1 MLDQKQFALA
11 INQIAEEKG
20 IAKDEIF
27 KVIEAALAA
36 AYKKDYGKKGQIIRV
51 KFNPETGDIKVWQVK
66 QVVPDDIEEEAEAS
80 EASAVGEMPSAAS
93 IIESERAIINEAVK
107 EERNLAAGAEA
118 GEEQVKIRYN
128 PDKHIKLNEAKLI
141 KPDAKLEDEIESEL
155 PTKTDFGRI
164 ASQTAKQVIIQR
176 IREVERSVIFSEFKK
191 HEGEVLIGSVQRVEM
206 LPPYKGRVVFVDI
219 NKTVGIIPP
228 SEQIMRENYRT
239 GQRLKV
245 YVVNVSETPKGPE
258 IILSR
263 THNELI
269 KNLFM
274 LEVPEI
280 ADKSIEIK
288 AISREAGDRSK
299 IAVASNDHN
308 IDPIGACVGQ
318 KGTRV
323 QAIMEEIGGEKIDI
337 IEWNK
342 DTGKFI
348 AKALSPAKVLS
359 VKVDEKNKAA
369 VAKVLP
375 EQLSLA
381 IGKHGQNV
389 RLASK
394 LTGYRI
400 DVISGETEPEEPK
413 EETVEAGKEEKTA
426 EENRNSIKKVKND
439 KETKNGEKSVQ
450 GGSVSDGEKPAKKSK
465 SSSVKSA
472 ADKLKKEAKKK
483 TSKKTS
489 DKKD

>member
-51 KFNPETGDIKVWQVK
+51 KFNPETGQIKVWQIK
-66 QVVPDDIEEEAEAS
+66 QVVPDDIEETEISNEEEPAFALARDNSEKAMIS
-80 EASAVGEMPSAAS
+80 EAL
-93 IIESERAIINEAVK
+93 K
-107 EERNLAAGAEA
+107 EEKTLTVGAES
-118 GEEQVKIRYN
+118 GEEQIKIKIRYN
-128 PDKHIKLNEAKLI
+128 PDKHLKLSEARLV
-141 KPDAKLEDEIESEL
+141 KPDAKLEDEIETEMPS
-155 PTKTDFGRI
+155 KTDFGRI

-176 IREVERSVIFSEFKK
+176 IREVERSVIFNEFKK
-191 HEGEVLIGSVQRVEM
+191 HEGEVLTGNVQRVEI

-228 SEQIMRENYRT
+228 SEQVMRENYRI

-245 YVVNVSETPKGPE
+245 YVAQVSETSKGPE

-269 KNLFM
+269 KNLFT

-299 IAVASNDHN
+299 IAVNSNDRN

-342 DTGKFI
+342 DTAKFI
-348 AKALSPAKVLS
+348 AKALSPAKVLA
-359 VKVDEKNKAA
+359 VKIDEKNKSA
-369 VAKVLP
+369 VAKVIP

-400 DVISGETEPEEPK
+400 DVAAGAP
-413 EETVEAGKEEKTA
+413 VESEAAEKGAAEAIQEEKTEKTGGKEA
-426 EENRNSIKKVKND
+426 GEEIKK
-439 KETKNGEKSVQ
+439 EKV
-450 GGSVSDGEKPAKKSK
+450 
-465 SSSVKSA
+465 
-472 ADKLKKEAKKK
+472 KKEKKK
-483 TSKKTS
+483 K
-489 DKKD
+489 

>member
-27 KVIEAALAA
+27 KVVEAALAA

-51 KFNPETGDIKVWQVK
+51 KFNPETGDIQVRQIK
-66 QVVPDDIEEEAEAS
+66 QVVPDDIEENIEIETVVTGEAHAGFMRDDS
-80 EASAVGEMPSAAS
+80 DK
-93 IIESERAIINEAVK
+93 AIIREAVRDSRSSAIGV
-107 EERNLAAGAEA
+107 ELSED
-118 GEEQVKIRYN
+118 QVKIRYN
-128 PDKHIKLNEAKLI
+128 PDKHIKLSEAILV
-141 KPDAKLEDEIESEL
+141 KPDAKLEDEIESEM

-176 IREVERSVIFSEFKK
+176 IREVERSVVFNEFKK
-191 HEGEVLIGSVQRVEM
+191 HEGEVLIGNIQRVEM

-219 NKTVGIIPP
+219 NKTMGIIPP
-228 SEQIMRENYRT
+228 SEQVMRENYRT

-245 YVVNVSETPKGPE
+245 YVVKVSETPKGPE

-269 KNLFM
+269 KNLFT

-288 AISREAGDRSK
+288 AISREAGNRSK
-299 IAVASNDHN
+299 IAVASNDRN

-323 QAIMEEIGGEKIDI
+323 QAIMEELGGEKIDI
-337 IEWNK
+337 VEWNR
-342 DTGKFI
+342 DTAKFI
-348 AKALSPAKVLS
+348 AKALSPAKVLA
-359 VKVDEKNKAA
+359 VKIDEKNKTA
-369 VAKVLP
+369 VAKVNP

-394 LTGYRI
+394 LTGHRI
-400 DVISGETEPEEPK
+400 DVVAGQAEQETPAEGATEID
-413 EETVEAGKEEKTA
+413 KEEKSA
-426 EENRNSIKKVKND
+426 SGDSADEAGEVKEEVKK
-439 KETKNGEKSVQ
+439 
-450 GGSVSDGEKPAKKSK
+450 EKPAKKVKEKKEK
-465 SSSVKSA
+465 SSSAKA
-472 ADKLKKEAKKK
+472 TADKVKKEKKIK
-483 TSKKTS
+483 
-489 DKKD
+489 DKKITVYKVF

>member
-11 INQIAEEKG
+11 INQIVEEKG
-20 IAKDEIF
+20 ISREEII

-51 KFNPETGDIKVWQVK
+51 KFDVETGNIKVTQIK
-66 QVVPDDIEEEAEAS
+66 EVVPDDIEEEALAVSEEESAGKESAQSEKARKTVPIAAPSDTQPISRGAS
-80 EASAVGEMPSAAS
+80 MEDSD
-93 IIESERAIINEAVK
+93 
-107 EERNLAAGAEA
+107 
-118 GEEQVKIRYN
+118 GEEGERKIRYN
-128 PDKHIKLNEAKLI
+128 PEKHIKLAEALKI
-141 KPDAKLEDEIESEL
+141 KPGAKVEDEIENEM
-155 PTKTDFGRI
+155 PAKTDFGRI

-176 IREVERSVIFSEFKK
+176 IREVERSVIFNEFKK
-191 HEGEVLIGSVQRVEM
+191 REGEVLIGNVQRVEI
-206 LPPYKGRVVFVDI
+206 LPPFKGRVVFVDI

-228 SEQIMRENYRT
+228 SEQIAREIYRP

-245 YVVNVSETPKGPE
+245 YVTKVSETPKGPE
-258 IILSR
+258 ILLSR

-269 KNLFM
+269 KNLFT
-274 LEVPEI
+274 LEVPEVT
-280 ADKSIEIK
+280 DGSVEIK

-299 IAVASNDHN
+299 IAVASNDQN

-318 KGTRV
+318 KGARV

-342 DTGKFI
+342 DIAKFI
-348 AKALSPAKVLS
+348 AKAMSPAKVLAA
-359 VKVDEKNKAA
+359 KVDEKNKSA
-369 VAKVLP
+369 VVRVLP

-400 DVISGETEPEEPK
+400 DVAAGEPEAPK
-413 EETVEAGKEEKTA
+413 EEKAETAKEEKP
-426 EENRNSIKKVKND
+426 KKSAAS
-439 KETKNGEKSVQ
+439 EK
-450 GGSVSDGEKPAKKSK
+450 EKPAKKTK
-465 SSSVKSA
+465 R
-472 ADKLKKEAKKK
+472 KKEKEKKEKKEKKK
-483 TSKKTS
+483 
-489 DKKD
+489 KDEEKE

>member
-51 KFNPETGDIKVWQVK
+51 KFNPETGDIKVSQIK
-66 QVVPDDIEEEAEAS
+66 QVVPDDIEEEAEAASES
-80 EASAVGEMPSAAS
+80 EAVSKAQK
-93 IIESERAIINEAVK
+93 IESEKTIISEAVK
-107 EERNLAAGAEA
+107 EEKTLAAGAES
-118 GEEQVKIRYN
+118 GEEQIKIRYN
-128 PDKHIKLNEAKLI
+128 PDKHIKLSEARLI
-141 KPDAKLEDEIESEL
+141 KPDAKLEDEIENEL

-176 IREVERSVIFSEFKK
+176 IREVERSVIFNEFKK
-191 HEGEVLIGSVQRVEM
+191 HEGEVLIGSVQRVEI

-228 SEQIMRENYRT
+228 SEQVMRENYRT

-245 YVVNVSETPKGPE
+245 YVVKVSETPKGPE

-269 KNLFM
+269 RNLFT
-274 LEVPEI
+274 LEIPEI
-280 ADKSIEIK
+280 ANKSIEIK

-342 DTGKFI
+342 DVAKFI
-348 AKALSPAKVLS
+348 AKSLSPAKVLN
-359 VKVDEKNKAA
+359 VKIDENAKSA
-369 VAKVLP
+369 VAKVTP
-375 EQLSLA
+375 DQLSLA

-400 DVISGETEPEEPK
+400 DVMAGAPDAPK
-413 EETVEAGKEEKTA
+413 EEGASVAKEEKT
-426 EENRNSIKKVKND
+426 EENKKADKKEGKKVGEEKNEEKSAETETKDKD
-439 KETKNGEKSVQ
+439 KE
-450 GGSVSDGEKPAKKSK
+450 EKPKKKAKE
-465 SSSVKSA
+465 
-472 ADKLKKEAKKK
+472 KKPAKKK
-483 TSKKTS
+483 TSKKATEE
-489 DKKD
+489 KE

>member
-20 IAKDEIF
+20 IAREEIF

-51 KFNPETGDIKVWQVK
+51 KFDPDTGNIKVSQIK
-66 QVVPDDIEEEAEAS
+66 QVVPDDIEEETEEAGSAEA
-80 EASAVGEMPSAAS
+80 PKAADS
-93 IIESERAIINEAVK
+93 DRAIIKQAMKDAEETVSTQAVT
-107 EERNLAAGAEA
+107 EGAE
-118 GEEQVKIRYN
+118 GQPVKIRYN
-128 PDKHIKLNEAKLI
+128 PDKHIKLGEAQQV
-141 KPDAKLEDEIESEL
+141 KPDAKLEDEIEYEL

-176 IREVERSVIFSEFKK
+176 IREVERSVIFGEFKK
-191 HEGEVLIGSVQRVEM
+191 HEGEVLAGNVQRIEM

-228 SEQIMRENYRT
+228 TEQVANEHYRT

-245 YVVNVSETPKGPE
+245 YVVKVSETPKGPE

-269 KNLFM
+269 KNLFT

-280 ADKSIEIK
+280 SDKSVEIK
-288 AISREAGDRSK
+288 AISREAGDRTK
-299 IAVASNDHN
+299 IAVTSNDRN

-342 DTGKFI
+342 DISKFI
-348 AKALSPAKVLS
+348 AKALSPAKILS
-359 VKVDEKNKAA
+359 VKVDEASKTA

-394 LTGYRI
+394 LTEHRI
-400 DVISGETEPEEPK
+400 DVVAGEAEIKK
-413 EETVEAGKEEKTA
+413 EESAENAGEAKPADAAEKEVKT
-426 EENRNSIKKVKND
+426 E
-439 KETKNGEKSVQ
+439 ETKE
-450 GGSVSDGEKPAKKSK
+450 DKPKKEKKSK
-465 SSSVKSA
+465 KKAEEAKDESKKDEA
-472 ADKLKKEAKKK
+472 KEDKPKKEKKK
-483 TSKKTS
+483 K
-489 DKKD
+489 

>member
-66 QVVPDDIEEEAEAS
+66 QVVPDDIEEEATAAE
-80 EASAVGEMPSAAS
+80 GETIATAPRDD
-93 IIESERAIINEAVK
+93 SERAMIREAVR
-107 EERNLAAGAEA
+107 ESRPQTAGAET
-118 GEEQVKIRYN
+118 GEEQEQVKIRYN
-128 PDKHIKLNEAKLI
+128 PDKHIKLSEAQLV
-141 KPDAKLEDEIESEL
+141 KPDAKLEDEIESEM

-176 IREVERSVIFSEFKK
+176 IREVERSIIFNEFKK
-191 HEGEVLIGSVQRVEM
+191 HEGMVLIGSVQRVEM

-219 NKTVGIIPP
+219 NKTAGIIPP
-228 SEQIMRENYRT
+228 SEQVMRENYRI

-245 YVVNVSETPKGPE
+245 YVVQVSETPKGPE

-280 ADKSIEIK
+280 SDKSIEIK
-288 AISREAGDRSK
+288 AISREAGDRTK
-299 IAVASNDHN
+299 IAVASNDRN

-323 QAIMEEIGGEKIDI
+323 QAIMEEIAGEKIDI

-342 DTGKFI
+342 DTAKFI
-348 AKALSPAKVLS
+348 AKALSPAKVLA
-359 VKVDEKNKAA
+359 VKIDEKNKSA
-369 VAKVLP
+369 VAKVIP

-400 DVISGETEPEEPK
+400 DVMAGQAEAEAP
-413 EETVEAGKEEKTA
+413 VEGAAEAVKEEKTA
-426 EENRNSIKKVKND
+426 EKKVK
-439 KETKNGEKSVQ
+439 KEKDEKS
-450 GGSVSDGEKPAKKSK
+450 SSAKATADNEEKPAKKNK
-465 SSSVKSA
+465 E
-472 ADKLKKEAKKK
+472 KKEKITKEKVKKEKK
-483 TSKKTS
+483 TKKE
-489 DKKD
+489 

>member
-36 AYKKDYGKKGQIIRV
+36 AYKKDYGKKSQIIRV
-51 KFNPETGDIKVWQVK
+51 KFNPETGDIKVSQIK
-66 QVVPDDIEEEAEAS
+66 QVVPDDIEEEAEAG
-80 EASAVGEMPSAAS
+80 AVGEIPQVALK
-93 IIESERAIINEAVK
+93 IESEKAIINKAVK
-107 EERNLAAGAEA
+107 DEKASASGTESS
-118 GEEQVKIRYN
+118 EEQIKIRYN
-128 PDKHIKLNEAKLI
+128 PDKHIKLSEARLV
-141 KPDAKLEDEIESEL
+141 KPDAKLEDEIESEM
-155 PTKTDFGRI
+155 PSKSDFGRI

-176 IREVERSVIFSEFKK
+176 IREVERSVIFNEFKK
-191 HEGEVLIGSVQRVEM
+191 HEGAVLIGSVQRVEI
-206 LPPYKGRVVFVDI
+206 LPPFKGRVVFVDI

-228 SEQIMRENYRT
+228 SEQVMRENYRT

-245 YVVNVSETPKGPE
+245 YVVKVSETPKGPE

-269 KNLFM
+269 KNLFT

-299 IAVASNDHN
+299 IAVMSNDHN

-342 DTGKFI
+342 DTAKFI

-359 VKVDEKNKAA
+359 VKVDEKSMSA
-369 VAKVLP
+369 VAKVVP

-400 DVISGETEPEEPK
+400 DVVAGAPEAPK
-413 EETVEAGKEEKTA
+413 EEVSEADKEAKEKSIKEEK
-426 EENRNSIKKVKND
+426 E
-439 KETKNGEKSVQ
+439 KETKKEKTKK
-450 GGSVSDGEKPAKKSK
+450 SDESKVADGAESKPVKKTKVKKEKKSK
-465 SSSVKSA
+465 
-472 ADKLKKEAKKK
+472 
-483 TSKKTS
+483 
-489 DKKD
+489 DKK

>member
-51 KFNPETGDIKVWQVK
+51 KFNPETGDIQVWQIK
-66 QVVPDDIEEEAEAS
+66 QVVPDDIEEGMEEVQNA
-80 EASAVGEMPSAAS
+80 GENPAAAQHA
-93 IIESERAIINEAVK
+93 ESERAIINEAVR
-107 EERNLAAGAEA
+107 ESRALQAGVSVNASVE
-118 GEEQVKIRYN
+118 GGDEQVKIRYN
-128 PDKHIKLNEAKLI
+128 PDKHMKLSEAKLV
-141 KPDAKLEDEIESEL
+141 KPDAKLEDEIESEM

-176 IREVERSVIFSEFKK
+176 IREVERSVIFGEFKK
-191 HEGEVLIGSVQRVEM
+191 HEGQVLIGSVQRVEM

-228 SEQIMRENYRT
+228 SEQVMRENYRT

-245 YVVNVSETPKGPE
+245 YVVKVSETPKGPE

-263 THNELI
+263 IHNELI
-269 KNLFM
+269 KNLFT

-299 IAVASNDHN
+299 IAVASNDRN

-342 DTGKFI
+342 DITKFI

-359 VKVDEKNKAA
+359 VKTDEKNKTA

-394 LTGYRI
+394 LTEYRI
-400 DVISGETEPEEPK
+400 DVVAGQAEPEAPK
-413 EETVEAGKEEKTA
+413 EEDVEAGKKEKEVKEEKPKKSKSEAPA
-426 EENRNSIKKVKND
+426 E
-439 KETKNGEKSVQ
+439 GEK
-450 GGSVSDGEKPAKKSK
+450 EKPAKKEK
-465 SSSVKSA
+465 V
-472 ADKLKKEAKKK
+472 KKEKVKKEKKAKE
-483 TSKKTS
+483 
-489 DKKD
+489 

>member
-36 AYKKDYGKKGQIIRV
+36 AYKKDYGKKSQIIRV
-51 KFNPETGDIKVWQVK
+51 KFNPETGDIKVSQIK
-66 QVVPDDIEEEAEAS
+66 QVVPDDIEEEAETGAI
-80 EASAVGEMPSAAS
+80 GETPQVALK
-93 IIESERAIINEAVK
+93 IESERAIINKAVRDEK
-107 EERNLAAGAEA
+107 VLAS
-118 GEEQVKIRYN
+118 GEEQIKIRYN
-128 PDKHIKLNEAKLI
+128 PDKHIKLSEARLI
-141 KPDAKLEDEIESEL
+141 KPDAKLEDEIESEM
-155 PTKTDFGRI
+155 PSKSDFGRI

-176 IREVERSVIFSEFKK
+176 IREVERSVIFNEFKK
-191 HEGEVLIGSVQRVEM
+191 HEGSVLIGSVQRVEI
-206 LPPYKGRVVFVDI
+206 LPPFKGRVVFVDI

-228 SEQIMRENYRT
+228 SEQVMRENYRT

-245 YVVNVSETPKGPE
+245 YVVKVSETPKGPE

-269 KNLFM
+269 KNLFT

-342 DTGKFI
+342 DTAKFI

-359 VKVDEKNKAA
+359 VKIDEKSKSA
-369 VAKVLP
+369 VAKVVP

-400 DVISGETEPEEPK
+400 DVVAGTLEALKPAAEGGEESAI
-413 EETVEAGKEEKTA
+413 VVKEEKITKA
-426 EENRNSIKKVKND
+426 DKKE
-439 KETKNGEKSVQ
+439 KETKKEKT
-450 GGSVSDGEKPAKKSK
+450 K
-465 SSSVKSA
+465 KSA
-472 ADKLKKEAKKK
+472 ASEAVDGAESKPVKKAKEKKEKVKKE
-483 TSKKTS
+483 KKPKN
-489 DKKD
+489 KK

>member
-51 KFNPETGDIKVWQVK
+51 KFNPETGDIKVSQIK
-66 QVVPDDIEEEAEAS
+66 QVVPDDIEEGMEEAGA
-80 EASAVGEMPSAAS
+80 GETPAAFPQPD
-93 IIESERAIINEAVK
+93 SERAIINEAVK
-107 EERNLAAGAEA
+107 ESRDLAKGASATGEN
-118 GEEQVKIRYN
+118 GEEPVKIRYN
-128 PDKHIKLNEAKLI
+128 PDKHIKLSEAQLI
-141 KPDAKLEDEIESEL
+141 KPDAKLEDEIESEM

-176 IREVERSVIFSEFKK
+176 IREVERSVIFGEFKK
-191 HEGEVLIGSVQRVEM
+191 HEGEVMIGNVQRVEM

-228 SEQIMRENYRT
+228 SEQVPNENYKT

-245 YVVNVSETPKGPE
+245 YVVKVSETPKGPE

-269 KNLFM
+269 KNLFT

-342 DTGKFI
+342 DISKFI

-359 VKVDEKNKAA
+359 VKIDEPSKSA

-381 IGKHGQNV
+381 IGKRGQNV

-400 DVISGETEPEEPK
+400 DVVAGEAEAPK
-413 EETVEAGKEEKTA
+413 EEGAEAVKEEKMEEIKTEEAPAEAKKEKTKKTKAKETA
-426 EENRNSIKKVKND
+426 E
-439 KETKNGEKSVQ
+439 GE
-450 GGSVSDGEKPAKKSK
+450 EKPAKKTK
-465 SSSVKSA
+465 A
-472 ADKLKKEAKKK
+472 KKEKVKKEKK
-483 TSKKTS
+483 TE
-489 DKKD
+489 DKE

>member
-20 IAKDEIF
+20 ISKDEIF

-51 KFNPETGDIKVWQVK
+51 KFNPETGDIKVSQIK
-66 QVVPDDIEEEAEAS
+66 QVVPDDIEEEAET
-80 EASAVGEMPSAAS
+80 AVAGGAPLAPPPA
-93 IIESERAIINEAVK
+93 ESERAIINEAVRDEK
-107 EERNLAAGAEA
+107 IIAAGAA
-118 GEEQVKIRYN
+118 PGEEQVKIRYN
-128 PDKHIKLNEAKLI
+128 PDKHIKLSEALLV
-141 KPDAKLEDEIESEL
+141 KPDAKLEDEIESEM
-155 PTKTDFGRI
+155 PSKTDFGRI

-176 IREVERSVIFSEFKK
+176 IREVERSVIFNEFKK
-191 HEGEVLIGSVQRVEM
+191 HEGEVLIGAVQRVEI
-206 LPPYKGRVVFVDI
+206 LPPYKGRVVFIDI

-228 SEQIMRENYRT
+228 SEQVMRENYRT

-245 YVVNVSETPKGPE
+245 YVVQVSETPKGPE

-263 THNELI
+263 TRAELI
-269 KNLFM
+269 KNLFT

-299 IAVASNDHN
+299 IAVVSNDRN

-323 QAIMEEIGGEKIDI
+323 QAIMEELGGEKIDI
-337 IEWNK
+337 VEWDK
-342 DTGKFI
+342 DMAKFI
-348 AKALSPAKVLS
+348 AKALSPAKVLA
-359 VKVDEKNKAA
+359 VRIDEKSKSAA
-369 VAKVLP
+369 AKVIP

-400 DVISGETEPEEPK
+400 DVMAGDLEPEAPK
-413 EETVEAGKEEKTA
+413 EEAAEAIKKEKGDKEEKSAGKEKKAKKEK
-426 EENRNSIKKVKND
+426 SKKSADEVSAK
-439 KETKNGEKSVQ
+439 GEK
-450 GGSVSDGEKPAKKSK
+450 EKPAKK
-465 SSSVKSA
+465 VKA
-472 ADKLKKEAKKK
+472 KKEKVKKEKKAKE
-483 TSKKTS
+483 
-489 DKKD
+489 

>member
-51 KFNPETGDIKVWQVK
+51 KFNPETGDIKVSQIK
-66 QVVPDDIEEEAEAS
+66 LVVPDDIEENMEVIVE
-80 EASAVGEMPSAAS
+80 GENSTISPAA
-93 IIESERAIINEAVK
+93 ESERAAINEAVR
-107 EERNLAAGAEA
+107 ESRLHMAGGAAR
-118 GEEQVKIRYN
+118 GEEQIKIRYN
-128 PDKHIKLNEAKLI
+128 ADKHIKLSEARLVKSNA
-141 KPDAKLEDEIESEL
+141 KPEDEIESEM
-155 PTKTDFGRI
+155 PTKTNFGRI

-176 IREVERSVIFSEFKK
+176 IREVERSVIFNEFKK
-191 HEGEVLIGSVQRVEM
+191 HEGEMLIGSVQRIEI

-228 SEQIMRENYRT
+228 SEQIMRENYRV

-245 YVVNVSETPKGPE
+245 YVVSVSETPKGPE

-263 THNELI
+263 TRNELI

-299 IAVASNDHN
+299 IAVASNDRN

-337 IEWNK
+337 IEWNN
-342 DTGKFI
+342 DMAKFI
-348 AKALSPAKVLS
+348 AKALSPAKVLA
-359 VKVDEKNKAA
+359 VKIDEKNKTA
-369 VAKVLP
+369 VAKVIP

-400 DVISGETEPEEPK
+400 DVAGGQVD
-413 EETVEAGKEEKTA
+413 VEAPANGVAEAVKESVQDESASGGEKMEKIIGEKIKKEKPT
-426 EENRNSIKKVKND
+426 KKVK
-439 KETKNGEKSVQ
+439 E
-450 GGSVSDGEKPAKKSK
+450 
-465 SSSVKSA
+465 
-472 ADKLKKEAKKK
+472 KKEKVKKVAKKK
-483 TSKKTS
+483 
-489 DKKD
+489 

>member
-1 MLDQKQFALA
+1 MLDQKQFATA

-66 QVVPDDIEEEAEAS
+66 QVVPDDIEEDSEMASSS
-80 EASAVGEMPSAAS
+80 EATTAS
-93 IIESERAIINEAVK
+93 KDMSERAIISEAVK
-107 EERNLAAGAEA
+107 EEKLAEA
-118 GEEQVKIRYN
+118 EAIIGGDQIKIRYN
-128 PDKHIKLNEAKLI
+128 PDKHIKLSEARLV
-141 KPDAKLEDEIESEL
+141 KPDAKLEDEIESEM

-176 IREVERSVIFSEFKK
+176 IREVERSVIFNEFKK
-191 HEGEVLIGSVQRVEM
+191 HEGTVLIGNVQRIEI

-219 NKTVGIIPP
+219 NKAVGIIPP
-228 SEQIMRENYRT
+228 SEQVMRENYRA

-245 YVVNVSETPKGPE
+245 YVVQVSETPKGPE

-269 KNLFM
+269 KNLFT

-342 DTGKFI
+342 DTAKFI
-348 AKALSPAKVLS
+348 AKSLSPAKVLS
-359 VKVDEKNKAA
+359 VRIDEKNKTA
-369 VAKVLP
+369 VAKVILD
-375 EQLSLA
+375 QLSLA

-400 DVISGETEPEEPK
+400 DVIAGEPEASKDTE
-413 EETVEAGKEEKTA
+413 
-426 EENRNSIKKVKND
+426 D
-439 KETKNGEKSVQ
+439 ETKKIEGDVKK
-450 GGSVSDGEKPAKKSK
+450 EKPAKKEKKNKDEKLKAEEAETSSK
-465 SSSVKSA
+465 SEKKPAKQTKEKKVKSA
-472 ADKLKKEAKKK
+472 KKEKK
-483 TSKKTS
+483 
-489 DKKD
+489 